1 MSRNINNM
9 FEVNFRYIVDIQ
21 KTLTTKIMLIKS

>member
-1 MSRNINNM
+1 M